1 MWMERLWRDMRFGLR
16 TLVRSPTFAA
26 AAVTSLGLGIGV
38 NTAIF
43 TVINTL
49 FLNPLPV
56 QRVGEL
62 AAVYTVDANQQTALG
77 SVLQVSYLNYKDYRD
92 QNRVF
97 SSLAAYSFPIPISVR
112 MGEGAEQL
120 FVELVTGNYFPT
132 LGVGAARGRVI
143 GPEDDRAPGE
153 APVLVLSHHAW
164 QRRFGGAEDV
174 VGRRLITNGIGFTIV
189 GVAPEGFRGINSLF
203 GPDGWVPTMMYRQ
216 TLPSQMVSWMD
227 ERRALLL
234 NVAGR
239 LQPGVTLEQAGDN
252 LKGIARTLEE
262 TYPTPNKGR
271 SAVLKPLAQATIFP
285 GVRDALALGGTVL
298 MVIVGLVLL
307 IACSNV
313 ANLMLARATSRT
325 QEIAVRLALGANRG
339 RLIRQLLTESVVLGL
354 LGGALGWLIALWGVK
369 LIWAARPPFVAQNF
383 VDPKIDGVVLLFTLT
398 VAIATGVVFGLV
410 PALQASRANM
420 VTALKD
426 ATRGAGRQRRRFGLA
441 NMLIVGQVALSVVA
455 LITAALFLRSSQ
467 SASRIDP
474 GFDTDHVVV
483 MGVTPG
489 QAAYDQGRGEQF
501 YKDVAERLTR
511 LPGVRSASWSSNQ
524 PLFGFALRSVFVEG
538 RDPSKAPVLTITNIV
553 DPGYFATAGISVLQ
567 GRDFTAADRAGA
579 MPVAIINDAMA
590 RRYWPDETALGR
602 RFRYYTDT
610 EFRTIV
616 GIVRTVKY
624 QTLGEDPQP
633 AAYTPLAQ
641 TYSDAMFLHVR
652 AEADPAPLL
661 EAARKEIRAI
671 DANVPVQNPMV
682 VKDVVRQSL
691 FAVNL
696 AAALLGVFGLLAL
709 TLASVGLYGVMS
721 YSVGQRTRELGLRM
735 ALGAGR
741 SGLMRLV
748 LGQSLTLV
756 GAGVALGLVG
766 AWAATR
772 AVATLIY
779 GSTLDP
785 VSFIGAPLGLVAV
798 ALLASLPAALRASR
812 IDPIV
817 ALRET

>member
-1 MWMERLWRDMRFGLR
+1 MERVWRDVRFGLR
-16 TLVRSPTFAA
+16 TLIKSPTFAA
-26 AAVTSLGLGIGV
+26 AAVVSLGLGIGV

-62 AAVYTVDANQQTALG
+62 AAVYTVDSNQTTALG
-77 SVLQVSYLNYKDYRD
+77 NVLQVSYLNYKDYRD
-92 QNRVF
+92 HNSTF
-97 SSLAAYSFPIPISVR
+97 TSLAAYSFPNPVSVR
-112 MGEGAEQL
+112 MGEGTEQL
-120 FVELVTGNYFPT
+120 FIELVTGNYFST
-132 LGVGAARGRVI
+132 LGVSAARGRVI
-143 GPEDDRAPGE
+143 GPEDDRTPGE
-153 APVLVLSHHAW
+153 SPVLVLSHNAW
-164 QRRFGGAEDV
+164 QRRFGGDLDI
-174 VGRRLITNGIGFTIV
+174 VGRRATANGVGFTIV
-189 GVAPEGFRGINSLF
+189 GVAPDGFRGINSLF
-203 GPDGWVPTMMYRQ
+203 GPDGWAPTMMYRQ
-216 TLPSQMVSWMD
+216 TLPSQMVGWMD

-239 LQPGVTLEQAGDN
+239 LKPGVTLEQAGEN
-252 LKGIARTLEE
+252 VKGIARTLEE

-271 SAVLKPLAQATIFP
+271 TAVLRPLAQATIFP
-285 GVRDALALGGTVL
+285 AVRDALALGGAVL

-313 ANLMLARATSRT
+313 ANLLLARATSRT
-325 QEIAVRLALGANRG
+325 QEIAVRLALGANRS
-339 RLIRQLLTESVVLGL
+339 RLVRQLLTESIVLGL
-354 LGGALGWLIALWGVK
+354 LGGALGWLVALWGVK

-383 VDPKIDGVVLLFTLT
+383 VDPRIDGVVLLFTLG
-398 VAIATGVVFGLV
+398 VAILTGVLFGLA

-420 VTALKD
+420 VTSLKD

-467 SASRIDP
+467 AASRIDP
-474 GFDTDHVVV
+474 GFDTEHVAV
-483 MGVTPG
+483 MGVSPG
-489 QAAYDQGRGEQF
+489 QAAYDAGRGEQF
-501 YKDVAERLTR
+501 YEDVADRLAKA
-511 LPGVRSASWSSNQ
+511 PGVRSVSWSNNQ
-524 PLFGFALRSVFVEG
+524 PLFGFALRSVYIEG
-538 RDPSKAPVLTITNIV
+538 RDPNAAPVLTITNTV
-553 DPGYFATAGISVLQ
+553 DPGYFATAGIPLQQ
-567 GRDFTAADRAGA
+567 GRDFTPADRTGS
-579 MPVAIINDAMA
+579 MLVAIVNDAMA
-590 RRYWPDETALGR
+590 KRYWPNEDAIGR

-610 EFRTIV
+610 EFRTVV

-624 QTLGEDPQP
+624 QTLGEPPTP

-641 TYSDAMFLHVR
+641 GYSDTMFLHVR
-652 AEADPAPLL
+652 AHGDPAPLL
-661 EAARKEIRAI
+661 EVARREIRAI
-671 DANVPVQNPMV
+671 DANVPVQNPLV
-682 VKDVVRQSL
+682 VKELVRQSL

-709 TLASVGLYGVMS
+709 ALASLGLYGVMS
-721 YSVGQRTRELGLRM
+721 YSVGQRSRELGLRM

-748 LGQSLTLV
+748 LSQSLTLV
-756 GAGVALGLVG
+756 GAGVAIGLVG

-785 VSFIGAPLGLVAV
+785 VSFIGAPLGLVIV
-798 ALLASLPAALRASR
+798 ALLASLPPALRASR

-817 ALRET
+817 VLRET

>member
-1 MWMERLWRDMRFGLR
+1 MERLWRDVRFGLR
-16 TLVRSPTFAA
+16 TLIKSPTFTA

-43 TVINTL
+43 TVLNTL
-49 FLNPLPV
+49 FLSPLPV

-62 AAVYTVDANQQTALG
+62 AAVYTADSNQNTTFGAI
-77 SVLQVSYLNYKDYRD
+77 LQVSYLNYKDYRD
-92 QNRVF
+92 ENNVF
-97 SSLAAYSFPIPISVR
+97 TSLAAYSFPVAVSVR
-112 MGEGAEQL
+112 MGEGTEQL
-120 FVELVTGNYFPT
+120 FVELVTGNYFST
-132 LGVGAARGRVI
+132 LGVQAAKGKLI

-153 APVLVLSHHAW
+153 SPVLVLSHSAW
-164 QRRFGGAEDV
+164 QRRFGGVADIL
-174 VGRRLITNGIGFTIV
+174 GRRVTANGVGFTVI

-216 TLPSQMVSWMD
+216 TLPSQMVGWMD

-239 LQPGVTLEQAGDN
+239 LKPGVTLTQASEN
-252 LKGIARTLEE
+252 MKGIARTLEA

-271 SAVLKPLAQATIFP
+271 SAVLRPLAQATIFP
-285 GVRDALALGGTVL
+285 GVRDALALGGAVL

-313 ANLMLARATSRT
+313 ANLLLARATART

-383 VDPKIDGVVLLFTLT
+383 VDPKIDGVVLLFTLS
-398 VAIATGVVFGLV
+398 VAVLTGVLFGLA
-410 PALQASRANM
+410 PALQASRASM

-441 NMLIVGQVALSVVA
+441 NLLIVGQVALSVVA
-455 LITAALFLRSSQ
+455 LVTGALFLRSSQ
-467 SASRIDP
+467 AAARIDP
-474 GFDTDHVVV
+474 GFDTEHVAV
-483 MGVTPG
+483 MAVSPG
-489 QAAYDQGRGEQF
+489 QAAYEPGRGEQF
-501 YKDVAERLTR
+501 YKEVADRLAR
-511 LPGVRSASWSSNQ
+511 VPGVRSASWSNNQ
-524 PLFGFALRSVFVEG
+524 PLFGFAMRSVYVEG
-538 RDPSKAPVLTITNIV
+538 RDPNAAPILTITNIV
-553 DPGYFATAGISVLQ
+553 NPGYFATAGIPMLQ
-567 GRDFTAADRAGA
+567 GRDFTTADRSGA
-579 MPVAIINDAMA
+579 QMVAIINDAMA
-590 RRYWPDETALGR
+590 RRYWPNESALGR

-610 EFRTIV
+610 DFRTVI

-633 AAYTPLAQ
+633 ATYTPLDQ
-641 TYSDAMFLHVR
+641 TYSDAMILHLR
-652 AEADPAPLL
+652 AEGDPTPLIDV
-661 EAARKEIRAI
+661 ARREIRAI
-671 DANVPVQNPMV
+671 DANVPVQNPAV
-682 VKDVVRQSL
+682 VKEVVRQSL

-696 AAALLGVFGLLAL
+696 AAGLLGVFGLLAL

-741 SGLMRLV
+741 GGVMRLV
-748 LGQSLTLV
+748 LNQSLTLV
-756 GAGVALGLVG
+756 GAGVAIGLVG

-772 AVATLIY
+772 AIATLLY

-785 VSFIGAPLGLVAV
+785 VSFIGAPLGLIAV
-798 ALLASLPAALRASR
+798 ALLASLPPALRASR